1 MKSSKLMKS
10 TIPVFTHLG
19 LNSCML
25 IKHFM
30 AARAILGAKFCLV
43 GSPVWTLLLGSWLS
57 VHWHIHRQ
65 GGAIWLPARLPL
77 SCRKRAKPDCPY
89 YIHPFRVLFPSVW
102 EGVGL
107 RIYLKLPAWQQ
118 KKQNI
123 IAILIYLW
131 YSRYC
136 FQENLYRS
144 GFSIRLKFLSDLL
157 IYVIGFQK
165 LFK

>member
-1 MKSSKLMKS
+1 MFASSNEILEAHEINNPCIYPSWPELVYVNKAFYGS
-10 TIPVFTHLG
+10 TCH
-19 LNSCML
+19 
-25 IKHFM
+25 
-30 AARAILGAKFCLV
+30 LGAKFCLV
-43 GSPVWTLLLGSWLS
+43 GSPAWTHLLGSWLS
-57 VHWHIHRQ
+57 VHWHIRRQ

-77 SCRKRAKPDCPY
+77 SCRKRAKHDCPY
-89 YIHPFRVLFPSVW
+89 YIHPFRVLFRYGW

-136 FQENLYRS
+136 FWENLYGS
-144 GFSIRLKFLSDLL
+144 GFSVWL
-157 IYVIGFQK
+157 
-165 LFK
+165 